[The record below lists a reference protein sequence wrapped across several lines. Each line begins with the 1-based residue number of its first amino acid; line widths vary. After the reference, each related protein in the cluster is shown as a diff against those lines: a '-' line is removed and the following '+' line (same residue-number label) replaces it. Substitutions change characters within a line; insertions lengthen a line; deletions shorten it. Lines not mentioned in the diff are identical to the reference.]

1 MIRPCL
7 KPLPGQTSVLWV
19 MMVLKLLCS
28 LLRNFFSTKSAT
40 QDLFSL
46 WGRSLGCRYYF
57 FTNSLEALKFF
68 FQLLNKWLLEWYDVY
83 TGNLLD
89 GAIQKFCEDHFFF
102 FRAKGG
108 RHEHC
113 PNNYCI
119 VSRGLMLV
127 NAIWNEL
134 IREKALRSI
143 HFFFFSGKILSGKY
157 FSRKEWLNQIKQNR
171 KKSLCQTKDG

>member
-1 MIRPCL
+1 MNLWELIKCKTEMKFVFAGSGCGTRCTAAMPFMIRPCL

-28 LLRNFFSTKSAT
+28 LLRNLFSTKSAT
-40 QDLFSL
+40 PDLFSL

-57 FTNSLEALKFF
+57 FTNSLEALKVS
-68 FQLLNKWLLEWYDVY
+68 FQLLNKWLLEEMVRCLYWKS
-83 TGNLLD
+83 TGWGNIEILWRS
-89 GAIQKFCEDHFFF
+89 FFF

-108 RHEHC
+108 RHDHC

-119 VSRGLMLV
+119 VGRGLMLV

-134 IREKALRSI
+134 IREKVQRSI
-143 HFFFFSGKILSGKY
+143 T
-157 FSRKEWLNQIKQNR
+157 Q
-171 KKSLCQTKDG
+171 